1 MWQSI
6 SDGRWLGAC
15 PDTAAAAAVSV
26 ATSTMSAFAGG
37 FVCGTLFTYRVHVY
51 VVVAAV
57 AVVANV
63 GGGSHGRSTAQSAKI
78 LQTGLAAAATLVSQS
93 VSQSDGERSLKG
105 KESWR
110 ELKEVA

>member
-6 SDGRWLGAC
+6 SNGRWLGAC
-15 PDTAAAAAVSV
+15 PDTAAAAVSV

-78 LQTGLAAAATLVSQS
+78 LQTGLAAAAATLVSQS
-93 VSQSDGERSLKG
+93 VR
-105 KESWR
+105 R
-110 ELKEVA
+110 

>member
-1 MWQSI
+1 
-6 SDGRWLGAC
+6 
-15 PDTAAAAAVSV
+15 
-26 ATSTMSAFAGG
+26 MSAFAGG

-78 LQTGLAAAATLVSQS
+78 LQTGLAAAAATLVSQS
-93 VSQSDGERSLKG
+93 VR
-105 KESWR
+105 R
-110 ELKEVA
+110 